1 MLGSMAGVKPS
12 GIVTLLSDFG
22 TQDAYVGAMK
32 GVILRQNPR
41 TNLVDITHDVQPFAV
56 LQGAFLLDS
65 TWSSFPAGTV
75 HLAVVDPGVGTAR
88 PAIAMA
94 GGEHFFVGPDN
105 GLFTF
110 VLERIV
116 AHAVALPVPTSAS
129 ATFHG
134 RDVFAPAAA
143 QLAGGTPLERLGSPL
158 TTPSKLD
165 EAWATRVG
173 EGWRAHI
180 LHCDRFGNIIT
191 NLPASSVGRIH
202 AVNGVAVR
210 PVRTYGDASAGEL
223 VVIAG
228 SASRVEVAIREG
240 SAAAR
245 LHASPGD
252 AIIVT

>member
-41 TNLVDITHDVQPFAV
+41 ANLVDITHDVHPFAV

-65 TWSSFPAGTV
+65 TWSTFPAGTV
-75 HLAVVDPGVGTAR
+75 HLAIVDPGVGSTR

-143 QLAGGTPLERLGSPL
+143 QLAGGTPLERLGAPL

-165 EAWATRVG
+165 ETWATPVG
-173 EGWRAHI
+173 EAWRAPI
-180 LHCDRFGNIIT
+180 LPCDRFRYIIT
-191 NLPASSVGRIH
+191 THPA
-202 AVNGVAVR
+202 
-210 PVRTYGDASAGEL
+210 RT
-223 VVIAG
+223 
-228 SASRVEVAIREG
+228 
-240 SAAAR
+240 
-245 LHASPGD
+245 PG
-252 AIIVT
+252 T